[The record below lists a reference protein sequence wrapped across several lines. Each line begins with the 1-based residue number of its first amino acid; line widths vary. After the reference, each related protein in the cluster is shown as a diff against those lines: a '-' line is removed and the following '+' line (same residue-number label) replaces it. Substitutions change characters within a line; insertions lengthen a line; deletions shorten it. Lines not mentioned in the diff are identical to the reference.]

1 MKKIVFLS
9 IISIFLI
16 SGCSGTSAME
26 TMNCEY
32 QSTSGNVIT
41 RINYDIDHQED
52 NIKKA
57 RITYEYNTIMPD
69 SAVDGVGTG
78 TDGTTSDTQID
89 EDGIIDGIVGETLED
104 IIKDMSN
111 MILDVAGIKDRHNY
125 IQNNYGN
132 IPGFNVGTTED
143 GDSNYKVTYVIDYD
157 AISDTD
163 LTSFGLS
170 RDLNSLRN
178 NYVNQGYTCK

>member
-32 QSTSGNVIT
+32 QSTSGSVIT
-41 RINYDIDHQED
+41 RVSYNIDHEED
-52 NIKKA
+52 TIKKA

-69 SAVDGVGTG
+69 SEVDGVGTG
-78 TDGTTSDTQID
+78 TDGTTNDTHID
-89 EDGIIDGIVGETLED
+89 EDGLVDGIIGETIED
-104 IIKDMSN
+104 IIKGMSN
-111 MILDVAGIKDRHNY
+111 MILDITGIKDRHNY
-125 IQNNYGN
+125 IQSNYGN
-132 IPGFNVGTTED
+132 IPGFSVGTTD
-143 GDSNYKVTYVIDYD
+143 YDDNNYKVTYVIDYD

-163 LTSFGLS
+163 LNSFGLS
-170 RDLNSLRN
+170 RDITSLRN